1 MLAVAVVGE
10 VVFVVAQSDG
20 DGDSP
25 AAAEPL
31 GCNDREAD
39 NAVNADRFAQA
50 VRDLGTVPPLASVL
64 EVYDAKVIEC
74 ADLNGDESDEM
85 VVQLLER
92 DVPLED
98 TVDLPRPWAIYASDG
113 EKDPGADPLAGPRR
127 GGDRGGRR
135 GQRALLALVEGD
147 LLCCPTGRREGV
159 VRWDGNRFTYHP
171 DVGPRG
177 RTIALA
183 DEAAVGIGGF
193 DSGGAA
199 SVPSGCSAQPRP
211 TVPRATRARRRGPT
225 SG

>member
-1 MLAVAVVGE
+1 MGLVVLGVLAVAVVGE

-64 EVYDAKVIEC
+64 RGVRRKGDRG
-74 ADLNGDESDEM
+74 DLNGDESDEM

-98 TVDLPRPWAIYASDG
+98 TVRFTAAGAIYASDG
-113 EKDPGADPLAGPRR
+113 EKWTP
-127 GGDRGGRR
+127 
-135 GQRALLALVEGD
+135 ALI
-147 LLCCPTGRREGV
+147 RSR
-159 VRWDGNRFTYHP
+159 
-171 DVGPRG
+171 
-177 RTIALA
+177 
-183 DEAAVGIGGF
+183 
-193 DSGGAA
+193 
-199 SVPSGCSAQPRP
+199 VP
-211 TVPRATRARRRGPT
+211 ARR
-225 SG
+225 